1 MASFDEMVAKMTK
14 APLRRGGGTYMGV
27 GLFEVEILNTHRKMA
42 LDKNNFQNR
51 NKELFIAEFKILS
64 SNNPAHDVGSSSSWF
79 CKDPSEGGS
88 GDVKAFVLAAA
99 GKDPR
104 SVKDSDEAAQLQ
116 ATLLAYAAMGEAE
129 AFKRLGIPEDYFVGA
144 KLRLETYIIKTKAM
158 TDFTKHVWSPA
169 TT

>member
-1 MASFDEMVAKMTK
+1 MSSFDEMVEKMKK
-14 APLRRGGGTYMGV
+14 APLRRGGGTFMGV
-27 GLFEVEILNTHRKMA
+27 GLFDVEVLNTHRKMA

-51 NKELFIAEFKILS
+51 NKELFICEFKILT
-64 SNNPAHDVGSSSSWF
+64 SNNPSHAVGSSSSWF
-79 CKDPSEGGS
+79 LKDPSEGGS

-104 SVKDSDEAAQLQ
+104 SVKDADEAAQLQ

-129 AFKRLGIPEDYFVGA
+129 AFKRLGIPDTFFIGA
-144 KLRLETYIIKTKAM
+144 KLKLETYLIKTKAG

-169 TT
+169 Q